1 MNSKKSMVFFLL
13 LNVLVSVSATLVVL
27 YLWDSNRGQVFN
39 GLRTILS
46 AAPAVQETSPAV
58 TPEKIDVA
66 EGDFG
71 QVAPTEAFTT
81 YIVKEGDDFTNIA
94 ERYNVDVDELI
105 ALNGF
110 TKDQPLGAG
119 EVLRIPYRPTPVP
132 EGAVVIKNIIG
143 VGDLDTE
150 RVLIKFVGEGEL
162 SLVGWQIE
170 GQNGNIFLFP
180 ETPRLTLFSDGAV
193 YVFTKPGVNSAI
205 ELFWGKDAPVWNSG
219 ETVILKDA
227 SGTLRASYQIP

>member
-1 MNSKKSMVFFLL
+1 M
-13 LNVLVSVSATLVVL
+13 
-27 YLWDSNRGQVFN
+27 
-39 GLRTILS
+39 LS
-46 AAPAVQETSPAV
+46 AAPAVQETSSAV
-58 TPEKIDVA
+58 TPESVDVA
-66 EGDFG
+66 EGNFR
-71 QVAPTEAFTT
+71 QATPTEAFIT
-81 YIVKEGDDFTNIA
+81 YIVKEGDDFTSIA
-94 ERYNVDVDELI
+94 ERYDVDVDELI

-110 TKDQPLGAG
+110 TIDQPLGAG

-170 GQNGNIFLFP
+170 GQNGNIYLFP
-180 ETPRLTLFSDGAV
+180 ETPRLTLFADGAV

-205 ELFWGKDAPVWNSG
+205 ELFWGKDAPVWSSG

-227 SGTLRASYQIP
+227 AGTVRASYQIP

>member
-13 LNVLVSVSATLVVL
+13 LNVLVSVIATLVVL

-66 EGDFG
+66 EGYF
-71 QVAPTEAFTT
+71 QVTPTEAFIT

-94 ERYNVDVDELI
+94 ERYDVDVDELI

-143 VGDLDTE
+143 VGDLNTE

-205 ELFWGKDAPVWNSG
+205 ELFWGKDAPVWNSS

-227 SGTLRASYQIP
+227 TGTLRSSYHIP